1 MHTLDITVYSL
12 NVMKIQYTEQQYNA
26 LEIVQYIH
34 NRSYALLR
42 RMTMNWKVVPFLFF
56 FSPPPNNMQI
66 CLDLLWP
73 FQNSH
78 VRNPKL
84 IQNFQSHLMCTHTHS
99 EYLSSHVT
107 VRFKLYMLCCRSVLG
122 SLHDSKSCNN
132 KTMFKWQPSD
142 KQKNHL
148 MFFVSDL
155 SSVIC
160 GIMTFLAK
168 FNDPLAVWV
177 DSEVNLLL
185 DHQLW
190 IWFLLRPTLRWL
202 EGIWVSLS
210 QVHTVHYATSFKAL
224 SFNLSM

>member
-56 FSPPPNNMQI
+56 FSSPPPNNMQI

-84 IQNFQSHLMCTHTHS
+84 IQNFQSHLMCTHTHTRNI
-99 EYLSSHVT
+99 YLVT
-107 VRFKLYMLCCRSVLG
+107 SLFVLN
-122 SLHDSKSCNN
+122 SICFAADQFWDPCTILNRVII
-132 KTMFKWQPSD
+132 
-142 KQKNHL
+142 KQCLSGNHL
-148 MFFVSDL
+148 TNKRTTSCFL
-155 SSVIC
+155 SVIY
-160 GIMTFLAK
+160 
-168 FNDPLAVWV
+168 
-177 DSEVNLLL
+177 
-185 DHQLW
+185 HQSYV
-190 IWFLLRPTLRWL
+190 
-202 EGIWVSLS
+202 ES
-210 QVHTVHYATSFKAL
+210 
-224 SFNLSM
+224 